1 MKRKHLLKSLLVAV
15 GLLVGGNAW
24 AEETRTSVY
33 SNNFETSSD
42 WTAKG
47 KTDGWTCNPGQTTA
61 NTFASKV
68 IGVGAGSGDM
78 GLVSPSFTF
87 ESGTELVDVEMKFK
101 MDACTSG
108 KSSGIEFITS
118 DVDINSGYVKTGTPF
133 FAINASANGNGY
145 WGTIAV
151 GGTNQ
156 TSALNQTGTYENNN
170 LNRNTT
176 GIVVLKV
183 RFNFTSKIATY
194 TLSKVDGTPL
204 VASTTVSF
212 ANSNAS
218 TLDRIFIHAGKTYG
232 GVTVDDVNVYSVKS
246 DAVAVTYSATFTESN
261 GLNPDITIYTDAER
275 TTTIVNGLLEDATTY
290 YYTASLV
297 GYKDYMGTFA
307 VDGSA
312 PVVNFTMEA
321 KQQFTFNVFAV
332 DESSNK
338 LLNDPIATST
348 KYGGETAELKW
359 SKYILVSGKWYVSKE
374 NSFHATSTE
383 ALDKN
388 VIYTPSDIDYFIEC
402 ENMHGVRTDRW
413 VLESNAS
420 NSGYYKIR
428 QNQYYRTIYTD
439 IFAEGG
445 TFKLAIP
452 YNNGNSANST
462 SYIQS
467 RDSKGNVT
475 NIATF
480 TTENGSH
487 TYAPIIT
494 IPAGCSLAIYYP
506 GEGNSNA
513 RMDYLTLKKISS
525 MSIVGDFS
533 ENGWDATDGIQMVQD
548 VTNPAIWTAVVENYE
563 VKSDD
568 MWFEYKAV
576 ANNNWDDYVL
586 GNPEATNADKNQE
599 YNFDYTGAG
608 AGTYKLTF
616 TVNTTANTVELA
628 IEKQVVLNS
637 FTVSYVDNDGWGN
650 IHAYTFNSETL
661 GGWPGTAMTEDRE
674 VNGNK
679 IYTITFTAENAPA
692 KIMFNNGSDASK
704 TGELDFVNNSLY
716 GIAWPT
722 VTVSDAGYK
731 TYCSPYAIDFSEAT
745 GLTAYRAT
753 VSTENNES
761 KVSFSEVTE
770 VPAGEGVLLK
780 LNDGFAAGD
789 FTVKP
794 IATAAAIDN
803 DFIGVLAE
811 TQITTPGIFVL
822 MNGGQG
828 VGFYKTGSAFT
839 VGANTAYLPAIAAH
853 ARDFIGFG
861 DDTTTGIQS
870 MDNGKLTMDNVY
882 NLNGQRVVA
891 PQKGLYIVN
900 GKKVILK

>member
-1 MKRKHLLKSLLVAV
+1 MKRKLLLKSLLVAV

-24 AEETRTSVY
+24 ADETRTSVY

-47 KTDGWTCNPGQTTA
+47 KTDGWTCNPGTTTA
-61 NTFASKV
+61 NTFDSQV
-68 IGVGAGSGDM
+68 IGVGSGSGDM

-87 ESGTELVDVEMKFK
+87 ESGTDLVDVELKFK
-101 MDACTSG
+101 MDACTNG

-118 DVDINSGYVKTGTPF
+118 DVNINNGYVSSGTPF

-145 WGTIAV
+145 WSTIKV
-151 GGTNQ
+151 GGNDYKNE
-156 TSALNQTGTYENNN
+156 LNQTAGTYENNS

-183 RFNFTSKIATY
+183 RFNFTSKIATF
-194 TLSKVDGTPL
+194 TLSKTDGTPL
-204 VASTTVSF
+204 VESTVVSF
-212 ANSNAS
+212 ANSNAT
-218 TLDRIFIHAGKTYG
+218 TLDRIFIHAGKSYG
-232 GVTVDDVNVYSVKS
+232 GVTIDDVNVYSVKS

-261 GLNPDITIYTDAER
+261 DLTPDITIYKDGER

-290 YYTASLV
+290 YYTASLT
-297 GYKDYMGTFA
+297 GYNDYL
-307 VDGSA
+307 GSFTVNGSN
-312 PVVNFTMEA
+312 PTVNFTMEA
-321 KQQFTFNVFAV
+321 KPQFTFNVFAV

-338 LLNDPIATST
+338 LLTDPIATST

-467 RDSKGNVT
+467 RDSEGNVT
-475 NIATF
+475 DIATF

-513 RMDYLTLKKISS
+513 RMDYLTVKKISS

-533 ENGWDATDGIQMVQD
+533 AKGWDATDGIQMTQD
-548 VTNPAIWTAVVENYE
+548 ATNPAIWTAVVEDYE

-586 GNPEATNADKNQE
+586 GNPEATNDDKNQE

-628 IEKQVVLNS
+628 IEKQKMS
-637 FTVSYVDNDGWGN
+637 FTVSYVDNDGWGD
-650 IHAYTFNSETL
+650 IYAYVWGESNVL
-661 GGWPGTAMTEDRE
+661 GDWPGTAMTETGE
-674 VNGNK
+674 VNGTK
-679 IYTITFTAENAPA
+679 VYTITFKAENAPEG
-692 KIMFNNGSDASK
+692 IIFNGNGNQ
-704 TGELDFVNNSLY
+704 TGDLDFVNNSLY

-731 TYCSPYAIDFSEAT
+731 TYCSPYALDYSEAT

-753 VSTENNES
+753 VSSDNN
-761 KVSFSEVTE
+761 VSFSEVTE

-780 LNDGFAAGD
+780 LKENVAAGD
-789 FTVKP
+789 FTIKP

-803 DFIGVLAE
+803 DFVGVLSDTEVAA
-811 TQITTPGIFVL
+811 GSFVL
-822 MNGGQG
+822 LNGGQG
-828 VGFYKTGSAFT
+828 VGFYKTLNAFT
-839 VGANTAYLPAIAAH
+839 VGANTAYLPAVSS

-861 DDTTTGIQS
+861 DDTTTSINAIS
-870 MDNGKLTMDNVY
+870 NEKMNGEVY

-891 PQKGLYIVN
+891 PAKGLYIVN
-900 GKKVILK
+900 GKKVVLK